1 MSVGLSTPLPL
12 GEAARSASEGG
23 VKEQT
28 SRRYAPLTP
37 ALSQRAREPIW
48 AYLFI
53 APFYISFL
61 VFGVFPIVFSFYL
74 ALTRWTPY
82 QSVFI
87 GLGNFVNLLQDNLVH
102 TALFNS
108 VWLMAVIGTVQISLA
123 LVIAMALNARK
134 LRGREGF
141 RGIFFLPYITSPVVL
156 GLVWGVIFAYTGLLN
171 YLLGQIGID
180 PVDWL
185 GYASG
190 SATWIKP
197 AIALVTVWQFFG
209 WNVLLFAAGLQAI
222 PPEIF
227 EAARIDGANDWDV
240 LVRITLPLLRRVSF
254 FVVSITIIGSIQLFD
269 APLMLLGGVAGAGS
283 GTLGGAESGGLTLAM
298 LVYETAFSYGQFGY
312 AAAISVLM
320 FGVLV
325 VLTVANRRLFFRN
338 LED

>member
-1 MSVGLSTPLPL
+1 MIRVSPLSWGASAKPWRVGET
-12 GEAARSASEGG
+12 
-23 VKEQT
+23 T
-28 SRRYAPLTP
+28 RR
-37 ALSQRAREPIW
+37 ALW

-53 APFYISFL
+53 SPFYLSFL
-61 VFGVFPIVFSFYL
+61 AFGVFPIVFSFYL

-82 QSVFI
+82 QSAFI
-87 GLGNFVNLLQDNLVH
+87 GLGNFANLLQDHLVH

-108 VWLMAVIGTVQISLA
+108 LWLMVVIGAIQISLA
-123 LVIAMALNARK
+123 LVVAVALSAPRI
-134 LRGREGF
+134 RGRALF
-141 RGIFFLPYITSPVVL
+141 RGIFFVPYITSPVVL

-171 YLLGQIGID
+171 YLIGLIGIQ

-190 SATWIKP
+190 SGFWVKP
-197 AIALVTVWQFFG
+197 AIALVTIWQYFG

-222 PPEIF
+222 PREIF
-227 EAARIDGANDWDV
+227 EAARIDGASDWNV
-240 LVRITLPLLRRVSF
+240 LLKVTLPLLKRVSF
-254 FVVSITIIGSIQLFD
+254 FIVSITIIGAVQLFD

-283 GTLGGAESGGLTLAM
+283 GTLGGAEASGLTLAM
-298 LVYETAFSYGQFGY
+298 VVYESAFNYGQFGY

-325 VLTVANRRLFFRN
+325 LLTVANRRLFFRN

>member
-1 MSVGLSTPLPL
+1 MSVASTAVLS
-12 GEAARSASEGG
+12 G
-23 VKEQT
+23 VRGRIQ
-28 SRRYAPLTP
+28 SRWVGQSTRR
-37 ALSQRAREPIW
+37 ALW
-48 AYLFI
+48 AYAFI
-53 APFYISFL
+53 APFYVSFL
-61 VFGVFPIVFSFYL
+61 VFGVFPILFSFYL

-82 QSVFI
+82 QGVFI
-87 GLGNFVNLLQDNLVH
+87 GTGNFVNLLQDNLVH

-108 VWLMAVIGTVQISLA
+108 LWLMVVIAVVQISLA
-123 LVIAMALNARK
+123 LVIAVALNARK
-134 LRGREGF
+134 LRGQEAL

-171 YLLGQIGID
+171 YLLGLIGID
-180 PVDWL
+180 AVDWL

-222 PPEIF
+222 PSEIF
-227 EAARIDGANDWDV
+227 EAARIDGATDWDV
-240 LVRITLPLLRRVSF
+240 LVRITLPLLKRVSF

>member
-1 MSVGLSTPLPL
+1 VSVSAPLPV
-12 GEAARSASEGG
+12 GEAARSAGEGC
-23 VKEQT
+23 VRDQT
-28 SRRYAPLTP
+28 FAKYAPLTP
-37 ALSQRAREPIW
+37 TLSQRERELW
-48 AYLFI
+48 AYAFI
-53 APFYISFL
+53 APFYVSFL
-61 VFGVFPIVFSFYL
+61 VFGVFPILFSFYL

-87 GLGNFVNLLQDNLVH
+87 GAGNFVNLLQDNLVH

-108 VWLMAVIGTVQISLA
+108 LWLMVVIGVAQISLA
-123 LVIAMALNARK
+123 LVIAVALNARK
-134 LRGREGF
+134 VRGREAF

-171 YLLGQIGID
+171 YLLGSIGIE

-222 PPEIF
+222 PSEIF
-227 EAARIDGANDWDV
+227 EAARIDGATDWDV

>member
-1 MSVGLSTPLPL
+1 MTMASTALAGAVRERIQTRRVGAST
-12 GEAARSASEGG
+12 
-23 VKEQT
+23 
-28 SRRYAPLTP
+28 RR
-37 ALSQRAREPIW
+37 ALW

-53 APFYISFL
+53 SPFYLSFL
-61 VFGVFPIVFSFYL
+61 AFGVFPIVFSFYL

-82 QSVFI
+82 QTAFI
-87 GLGNFVNLLQDNLVH
+87 GAGNFVNLLQDNLVH
-102 TALFNS
+102 TALLNS
-108 VWLMAVIGTVQISLA
+108 LWLMAVIGGSQISLA
-123 LVIAMALNARK
+123 LVIAIALNAPK
-134 LRGREGF
+134 LRGREAF

-171 YLLGQIGID
+171 SVLGALGID
-180 PVDWL
+180 QVDWL
-185 GYASG
+185 GYATG

-222 PPEIF
+222 PREIF
-227 EAARIDGANDWDV
+227 EAARIDGANDWQV
-240 LVRITLPLLRRVSF
+240 LIGITLPLLKRVSF
-254 FVVSITIIGSIQLFD
+254 FVVSITIIGSVQLFD

-283 GTLGGAESGGLTLAM
+283 GTLGGAEAGGLTLAM
-298 LVYETAFSYGQFGY
+298 VVYETAFSYGQFGY

-325 VLTVANRRLFFRN
+325 LLTFVNRRLLFRN